1 MRDMELVRE
10 ILLQLEKAEYDGLPK
25 QVSVEAYTENQ
36 VNYHVKLLYEAGL
49 IEANEITAAN
59 YGPEWEPIA
68 LTWDGH
74 EFLEAA
80 RDRSR
85 WSKALEVVKEKSGGL
100 VFEVLKTVLIQSAK
114 AAALS

>member
-1 MRDMELVRE
+1 MGVADPHASDVLSMIPMTMTPTV
-10 ILLQLEKAEYDGLPK
+10 AGV

-36 VNYHVKLLYEAGL
+36 VDYHVKLLYEAGL

-85 WSKALEVVKEKSGGL
+85 WSKALEIVKEKSGGQRRS
-100 VFEVLKTVLIQSAK
+100 VF
-114 AAALS
+114 